1 MKWFKNFSTYTAYTK
16 ILIIGILAIIITFL
30 FSPTVSLWCA
40 SITSIIIIYY
50 YFKKKDYQKDW
61 VSFQHYQQDKANYLY
76 WLITDEDKSYFM
88 KMTTARNKNIL
99 ILSGYILITF
109 SFATAPLFLLI
120 NPGLITSI
128 IDILSVVILVFLII
142 VFLIYI
148 LNRFQLLLV
157 ITNQLFTVIAILI
170 IHGTLFA
177 FAWKPY
183 ILVPSFIIVSIT
195 FTIVLA
201 GFVLNPY
208 SLRKSNQISAL
219 FEYLPN
225 LLVIVLILA
234 IERVIDKFDFLKNV
248 GISSDSLFKAPQWLE
263 VLSNNEQELNQANK
277 AIKTLVTDHYIGL
290 ITFYGLVSI
299 IAVNFS
305 NAIMKKKCDEN
316 VRKAEK
322 LYRSVIEQLYQHQ
335 TIDYQDLCKISYYGG
350 NEYDILLISNS
361 KLYKIIQQNESQKRK
376 QLKNHHLKI

>member
-1 MKWFKNFSTYTAYTK
+1 MKWFKNFNAYTK
-16 ILIIGILAIIITFL
+16 YTKTLIIGITAIIITLL
-30 FSPTVSLWCA
+30 FSPALSLWCA
-40 SITSIIIIYY
+40 SITSFIIIYY

-61 VSFQHYQQDKANYLY
+61 TRYQRYQKDQTDYLY

-88 KMTTARNKNIL
+88 KLTAARNKKIL
-99 ILSGYILITF
+99 ILSTYNLIVF

-120 NPGLITSI
+120 NPGLITTI
-128 IDILSVVILVFLII
+128 IDILSITISVFLII
-142 VFLIYI
+142 AFFIYI

-195 FTIVLA
+195 FTVVLVV
-201 GFVLNPY
+201 FVLNPY

-234 IERVIDKFDFLKNV
+234 IEQVIDKFDFLKTV
-248 GISSDSLFKAPQWLE
+248 GISSDSLFKAPQRLE
-263 VLSNNEQELNQANK
+263 VLSNNEQELNQTNK

-305 NAIMKKKCDEN
+305 NAIMKKKCDDN
-316 VRKAEK
+316 VHKAEK
-322 LYRSVIEQLYQHQ
+322 MYRSVIEQLYQHQ

-350 NEYDILLISNS
+350 NEYDILLISNPR
-361 KLYKIIQQNESQKRK
+361 LYDIIQQNELQKRH

>member
-1 MKWFKNFSTYTAYTK
+1 MKLTA
-16 ILIIGILAIIITFL
+16 
-30 FSPTVSLWCA
+30 
-40 SITSIIIIYY
+40 
-50 YFKKKDYQKDW
+50 
-61 VSFQHYQQDKANYLY
+61 
-76 WLITDEDKSYFM
+76 
-88 KMTTARNKNIL
+88 ARNKKIL
-99 ILSGYILITF
+99 ILSTYNLIVF

-120 NPGLITSI
+120 NPGLITTI
-128 IDILSVVILVFLII
+128 IDILSITISVFLII
-142 VFLIYI
+142 AFFIYI

-195 FTIVLA
+195 FTVVLVV
-201 GFVLNPY
+201 FVLNPY

-234 IERVIDKFDFLKNV
+234 IEQVIDKFDFLKTV
-248 GISSDSLFKAPQWLE
+248 GISSDSLFKAPQRLE
-263 VLSNNEQELNQANK
+263 VLSNNEQELNQTNK

-305 NAIMKKKCDEN
+305 NAIMKKKCDDN
-316 VRKAEK
+316 VHKAEK
-322 LYRSVIEQLYQHQ
+322 MYRSVIEQLYQHQ

-350 NEYDILLISNS
+350 NEYDILLISNPR
-361 KLYKIIQQNESQKRK
+361 LYDIIQQNELQKRH